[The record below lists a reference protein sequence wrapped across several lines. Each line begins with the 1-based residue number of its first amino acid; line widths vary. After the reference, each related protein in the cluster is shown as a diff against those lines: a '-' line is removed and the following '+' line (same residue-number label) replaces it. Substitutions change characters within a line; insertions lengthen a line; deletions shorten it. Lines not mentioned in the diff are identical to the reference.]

1 MLNLSS
7 APGGTEVMR
16 ASLTAPHL
24 LPSGRVQA
32 QGWIQWAAHRQSW
45 PPSLGTISSCLPLTN
60 GWEHSHSSITY
71 NPESYCW
78 HCCSVTQLSRAL
90 CIPWTA
96 AHQASLSFTTSQ
108 SLLKLM
114 SIESVMPSNRLI
126 LCRPLL
132 LLPLIC
138 PHVRVF
144 PHESAL
150 CIWWPKY

>member
-108 SLLKLM
+108 SLPKFM
-114 SIESVMPSNRLI
+114 SIELVMPSI
-126 LCRPLL
+126 LCRPLCH
-132 LLPLIC
+132 PLIL
-138 PHVRVF
+138 PPSIFPSIRVF
-144 PHESAL
+144 SNES
-150 CIWWPKY
+150 IFIQF